1 MAYGRQA
8 VMNGLRM
15 AGDKVRAVDSA
26 YATRLAEIIEGKN
39 PNAAQGVLAMLAGA
53 EPGRFKS
60 EVEPGDGQLARLI
73 AQLAPYGA
81 PAAGIGIRYG
91 IPAAG
96 AGLAAHGINSL
107 YDTAE
112 NTQVLPM

>member
-15 AGDKVRAVDSA
+15 AGDRVRSFDDA
-26 YATRLAEIIEGKN
+26 YAEKLATLIEGNN
-39 PNAAQGVLAMLAGA
+39 PNVGQGILAMLASA
-53 EPGRFKS
+53 RPGKFIS
-60 EVEPGDGQLARLI
+60 EIEPGDGTLARLI
-73 AQLAPYGA
+73 AQTAPYGA

-96 AGLAAHGINSL
+96 AGLAAHGLNSL
-107 YDTAE
+107 FDTAAD
-112 NTQVLPM
+112 TPVLPM